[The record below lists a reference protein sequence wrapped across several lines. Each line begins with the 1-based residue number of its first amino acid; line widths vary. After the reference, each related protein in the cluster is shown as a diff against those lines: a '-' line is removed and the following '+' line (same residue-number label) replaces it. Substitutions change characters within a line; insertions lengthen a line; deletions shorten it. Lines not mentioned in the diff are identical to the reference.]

1 MANIDQD
8 YFQLDENIKQNKI
21 EDILTEDETI
31 LVRLKPD
38 RKTYVLESIFKGLPL
53 ALVWLGFDA
62 FFIFM
67 IITQNVAAHIGG
79 WFIAFMI
86 LFFGIHLIPVWL
98 FVYNLIK
105 KLAGYKNLEYVFTD
119 KRIIIRSGVIGVD
132 FKFIYYEEIQSVLV
146 KVGVFDR
153 LFKVGDLYI
162 KTESQTGIIED
173 IKAPYQYSTK
183 IQKIAQDI
191 KTDINYPND
200 LRPDEN
206 HGYNTK
212 LKS

>member
-21 EDILTEDETI
+21 EDILTEGETI

-67 IITQNVAAHIGG
+67 LITQNVAEHIGG

-119 KRIIIRSGVIGVD
+119 KRIIIRSGIIGVD